1 MRATDARSTVRNTVG
16 ALAAAVAVVG
26 AVRAATTSQPSAARA
41 TLADHLES
49 APAPGSTAVAC
60 HADEPGERLLL
71 DIEVVDAAG
80 KPATGVT
87 IVAYNTDAA
96 GLYNPRDSLTS
107 VPRIRATVVSDA
119 RGRCQVLTVRPGAY
133 PDASDPAH
141 IHFEALSA
149 PGNTSYR
156 TVWFEGD
163 PLITDAKRAWA
174 DRDEE
179 TEIVTIKSRRAGTP
193 VCPVRVVLKPD

>member
-1 MRATDARSTVRNTVG
+1 LSDKPGDPKHTGNTPASGSSLARNAADALGATS
-16 ALAAAVAVVG
+16 
-26 AVRAATTSQPSAARA
+26 PF
-41 TLADHLES
+41 
-49 APAPGSTAVAC
+49 
-60 HADEPGERLLL
+60 
-71 DIEVVDAAG
+71 
-80 KPATGVT
+80 
-87 IVAYNTDAA
+87 
-96 GLYNPRDSLTS
+96 
-107 VPRIRATVVSDA
+107 ATVVSDA

>member
-1 MRATDARSTVRNTVG
+1 MRTSIFPRPARHALVALTAG
-16 ALAAAVAVVG
+16 AVFVF
-26 AVRAATTSQPSAARA
+26 AVRAGTNQRPSDSRA

-49 APAPGSTAVAC
+49 APAAGSTAIAC
-60 HADEPGERLLL
+60 HTDEPGERLLL

-80 KPATGVT
+80 RPATGVT

-119 RGRCQVLTVRPGAY
+119 RGRCQVLTVRPAAY

-179 TEIVTIKSRRAGTP
+179 TEIVRINSRRAGTP